1 MNFIVVWS
9 DFAEIQLDQIFEY
22 YRNRAGFRVAT
33 KIVRNLIQKS
43 QILSHSPYIG
53 AVEELLLKRKE
64 VYRFVVYTNYK
75 IIYSVDEENLTIKI
89 ADVFDTRQNPKT
101 LKRNK

>member
-1 MNFIVVWS
+1 MNFIVIWS
-9 DFAEIQLDQIFEY
+9 DFAEIQLDQIYEY
-22 YRNRAGFRVAT
+22 YCNKADLKVAT

-43 QILSHSPYIG
+43 QNLSHSPYIG
-53 AVEELLLKRKE
+53 AVEEVLLKRKE

-89 ADVFDTRQNPKT
+89 ADVFDTRQKPKK